1 MHHSLHPA
9 IQLLKEHYG
18 LENHKFKT
26 ANFQVHLLRRTLKTG
41 SDPTLGL
48 GPLIISE
55 QGVLK
60 LLSSLNP
67 NKACGPNQIPP
78 WYISYLC
85 CIKDTRA

>member
-1 MHHSLHPA
+1 M
-9 IQLLKEHYG
+9 
-18 LENHKFKT
+18 
-26 ANFQVHLLRRTLKTG
+26 G

-85 CIKDTRA
+85 CIKDPQA